1 MNSSALGIVLSRREN
16 GGNNDTY
23 TSLNETLNV
32 NMPYSWKVIVRRGL
46 RFIVLVLE
54 DLKV

>member
-1 MNSSALGIVLSRREN
+1 MNRSARGIVLSRREN
-16 GGNNDTY
+16 GGNNDNY
-23 TSLNETLNV
+23 TSLKETLNV

-46 RFIVLVLE
+46 RFTVLVLE